1 MQTGFVF
8 RNPNVKSAL
17 RLRGVVHRLTD
28 IRGTR
33 SRSRGDRRRAG
44 CGPAPPGDR
53 VTCWSCK
60 ADVAEGTVFCP
71 SCRKIQPVGRNE
83 DHFSLL
89 GIAREFDARPGRCSS
104 AGSAISLA
112 QLHPD
117 RFARAEPR
125 ERRLSLERATRL
137 NDAFRAL
144 RDWRLRAASLL
155 RLAGTDV
162 FQEGRT
168 FADPDF
174 LEEQLEWR
182 EELALA
188 TSDGDADRL
197 GRIAA
202 DARERLRRLE
212 DEVSRRFADERWFS
226 DLPVDIARRLS
237 RARYYDNIVADAER
251 ASAAARA
258 PR

>member
-1 MQTGFVF
+1 M
-8 RNPNVKSAL
+8 
-17 RLRGVVHRLTD
+17 
-28 IRGTR
+28 
-33 SRSRGDRRRAG
+33 
-44 CGPAPPGDR
+44 
-53 VTCWSCK
+53 TCWSCK
-60 ADVAEGTVFCP
+60 GDVAEGTPFCP
-71 SCRKIQPVGRNE
+71 LVPQDPAGRPQRGP
-83 DHFSLL
+83 LL
-89 GIAREFDARPGRCSS
+89 APRAPARVRARS
-104 AGSAISLA
+104 ADLERRFRDLSR

-137 NDAFRAL
+137 NDAYRAL
-144 RDWRLRAASLL
+144 KDWRARAAYLL
-155 RLAGTDV
+155 KLAGTDV
-162 FQEGRT
+162 FAEGRT

-188 TSDGDADRL
+188 TADGDADRL
-197 GRIAA
+197 ARIAA

-212 DEVSRRFADERWFS
+212 EEVARRFADERWFS